1 MHAYTKTMNFLHQK
15 LLQARTKEQEDRI
28 VNLMVAEAK
37 RKQFIQNSDQNDE
50 KEVLNLQYE

>member
-1 MHAYTKTMNFLHQK
+1 MNFLHQQ

-37 RKQFIQNSDQNDE
+37 RNQFIQNSDQNDE